1 MKYTLFLFN
10 FCVGKG
16 ALLPMIQSVL
26 IGIRGVEAT
35 ANYIKISL
43 IFQDQK
49 SY

>member
-1 MKYTLFLFN
+1 MIYTLFLFN
-10 FCVGKG
+10 FCIGKG
-16 ALLPMIQSVL
+16 AFPPMIQSVL
-26 IGIRGVEAT
+26 IGIGGVDAT